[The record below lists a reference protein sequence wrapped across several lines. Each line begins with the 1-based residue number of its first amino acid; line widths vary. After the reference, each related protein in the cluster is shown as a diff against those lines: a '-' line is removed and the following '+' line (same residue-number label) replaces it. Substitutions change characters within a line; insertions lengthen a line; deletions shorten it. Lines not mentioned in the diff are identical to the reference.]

1 MGHKQELSAGEERH
15 LAAIRAMSPA
25 ARFGLAIELSETL
38 ADLNRAKID
47 GTKKIH
53 KGPCRK
59 APGRRH

>member
-1 MGHKQELSAGEERH
+1 MAHKQALSEGEERH

-38 ADLNRAKID
+38 AALNRAKTD

-59 APGRRH
+59 APGRGH